1 MIKIFQNCPTCKGTG
16 TIWFRDENGE
26 LDDDICHT
34 CCERS
39 EAIIELCNDAELNT
53 YELPIMEAKLELY
66 AAA

>member
-1 MIKIFQNCPTCKGTG
+1 MIKVFQDCPTCKGTG

-26 LDDDICHT
+26 LDDICHT

-39 EAIIELCNDAELNT
+39 EAIVELCHDAELNV